1 MASIHR
7 GSFQI
12 FTRGA
17 GLVLRGIKTLPARKA
32 AKGSLARAAI

>member
-7 GSFQI
+7 VSFHNI
-12 FTRGA
+12 KRVP

-32 AKGSLARAAI
+32 AKGSQARAAI